1 MHNRHS
7 TPRCLYPKSSGPAP
21 SEQEL
26 SEDTRSAEHCA
37 FSSLPLLAGRAA
49 IVGMVCV
56 AENSL
61 RLSAGRTPVLVERDI
76 YRGTKHPKDA
86 ELAGLSFTSS
96 PLQRQLP
103 TELATFRRNYE
114 AS

>member
-61 RLSAGRTPVLVERDI
+61 RLSRREDASLSGKGYLPWHEAPQG
-76 YRGTKHPKDA
+76 RGTSWTQLHKFPSSKTA
-86 ELAGLSFTSS
+86 SYRTS
-96 PLQRQLP
+96 
-103 TELATFRRNYE
+103 
-114 AS
+114 